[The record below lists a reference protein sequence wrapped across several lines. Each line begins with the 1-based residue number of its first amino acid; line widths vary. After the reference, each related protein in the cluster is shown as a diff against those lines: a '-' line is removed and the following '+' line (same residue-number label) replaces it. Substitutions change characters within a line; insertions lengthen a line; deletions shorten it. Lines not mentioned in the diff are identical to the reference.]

1 MNKFDEMLIAGQKV
15 LQDILETLCKD
26 LKNFFEV
33 AVIEKNSGKTYSY
46 SGKSIYN
53 LKCWQQPL
61 LNYKSDDLILV
72 IYINNEEELFRKMGN
87 SFYDNDKNEFPMLET
102 VLLRILGELSKII
115 CDDLEY
121 NKYTIN
127 YPGDKEMILE
137 KAVID
142 FFAEQGLPSP
152 TYITC
157 LSSLTYESSECSGKI
172 KFLSFD
178 NYENLDSKK
187 ILEFADD
194 IYLSDLRII
203 RKLLE
208 ISKEKINLIVDY
220 DWQRVIGLEYENEN
234 NTSKGFYSIKIIKN
248 MNWVLYFDDMKVVEF
263 KNGGYSIYEYTD
275 MEERIKDKL
284 KELYKND
291 DQSFDQAYKL
301 INYLREQKHGT
312 LAVITPLAEK
322 EANRLCKLKRG
333 IKIERFLTLDHFNV
347 IKSITAIDGAI
358 LLDNQFNCYA
368 IGVILDGIASAGLQ
382 SRGARFNSA
391 LTYVN
396 WQKDKTEKVWAVVV
410 SEDGMVDIV
419 V

>member
-1 MNKFDEMLIAGQKV
+1 MELVCKV
-15 LQDILETLCKD
+15 H
-26 LKNFFEV
+26 
-33 AVIEKNSGKTYSY
+33 
-46 SGKSIYN
+46 
-53 LKCWQQPL
+53 
-61 LNYKSDDLILV
+61 NYKGDDLILV

-87 SFYDNDKNEFPMLET
+87 SFYDNDKNKFPMLET

-220 DWQRVIGLEYENEN
+220 DWQRVIGLEYESEN

-301 INYLREQKHGT
+301 INYLSEQKHGT

-368 IGVILDGIASAGLQ
+368 IGVILDGIASDGLQ